1 MKLTGESKLFIGIIV
16 ASVLLIVG
24 ALFLFSRQEQ
34 KTLKT
39 FTREELFPEGSAS
52 KGNASASAYLVEF
65 SDFQCPACKAFAPLV
80 ADITTKYGEQLA
92 VVYRHYPLTQHTY
105 AEKSA
110 RAAEAAKNQGKF
122 WEMHDELFA
131 NQETLSDETLNTIVQ
146 KIGLDEATFF
156 QDIEKQEV
164 KDYIA
169 KEIAEGN
176 RFEVNSTP
184 TFFLN
189 GQKLTLRSAQD
200 LTRAIEDALK

>member
-1 MKLTGESKLFIGIIV
+1 MKLTGETKILIGILLT
-16 ASVLLIVG
+16 SVLLIVG
-24 ALFLFSRQEQ
+24 AMFIFSRQEQ
-34 KTLKT
+34 KTTKI

-80 ADITTKYGEQLA
+80 ADAITQYGEQLA
-92 VVYRHYPLTQHTY
+92 VVYRHYPLTQHNY
-105 AEKSA
+105 AEKAA
-110 RAAEAAKNQGKF
+110 RAAEAAKNQDKF
-122 WEMHDELFA
+122 WEMHDELFL
-131 NQETLSDETLNTIVQ
+131 NQDKLSDETLNEIVK
-146 KIGLDEATFF
+146 KIGLDEAKFF
-156 QDIEKQEV
+156 QDIEKNET
-164 KDYIA
+164 KEYIA

-200 LTRAIEDALK
+200 LTRAIEDVLK